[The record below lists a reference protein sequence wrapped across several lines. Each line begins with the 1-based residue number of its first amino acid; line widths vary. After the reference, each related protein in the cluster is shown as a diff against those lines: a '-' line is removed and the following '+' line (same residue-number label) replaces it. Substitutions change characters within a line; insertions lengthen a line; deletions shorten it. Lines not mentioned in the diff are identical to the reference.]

1 MLFLCCFSVLKFFC
15 STNVNDE
22 QAEINKIS
30 SSTSPVKNTSLVL
43 SHAKKRKISEN
54 EEKNNNPKHRHS
66 KIQEGKLESLGYP
79 SNLSEKL
86 DDLLATKLHNCLCHP
101 RFKPLMSLGPLKIS
115 KNKHVLIDISEK
127 IYEFFAKKVKN
138 HCGKSKMTEIIYKLL
153 GYPYSSM
160 HEAIIFL
167 TILTLRSSCFKGLRN
182 EVFRPS
188 KRQYNSEIDC
198 FEVVSCYTIQFI
210 EDIANQ
216 WTK

>member
-1 MLFLCCFSVLKFFC
+1 
-15 STNVNDE
+15 
-22 QAEINKIS
+22 
-30 SSTSPVKNTSLVL
+30 
-43 SHAKKRKISEN
+43 
-54 EEKNNNPKHRHS
+54 
-66 KIQEGKLESLGYP
+66 
-79 SNLSEKL
+79 
-86 DDLLATKLHNCLCHP
+86 
-101 RFKPLMSLGPLKIS
+101 MSLGPLKIS

-216 WTK
+216 WTNNEGKNFKDANLIVKNQRISYFSNENNLYIYNLVYVNEFVELFADICNVVLKYRDK